1 MSTPVL
7 VAPRMPRGRSA
18 VVTLVAAAGVL
29 SVLLLLRGWTPAET
43 SGGLHALRR
52 ILAGALRPEVS
63 PSYLVTVLGD
73 AVLTLSYAVAA
84 MTLATAAGLAG
95 ALLASGRLF
104 PGLWLQAST
113 RVVLAVLRAP
123 HELIWALLFVYA
135 VGLSPSAGILAIAVP
150 YAGTIGRVL
159 GDALQD
165 VNPAPVRALESIG
178 ASRAATLLYG
188 IAPQVAA
195 DGVGYLAYRFECA
208 LRTAAVLSFVGLGG
222 LGHRIELALLDLDY
236 ARAWTPIYATLLLV
250 LVVDRLGAGYRRSFA
265 R

>member
-1 MSTPVL
+1 M
-7 VAPRMPRGRSA
+7 
-18 VVTLVAAAGVL
+18 
-29 SVLLLLRGWTPAET
+29 VLLLAVAGAVSILVLLREWTPSET
-43 SGGLHALRR
+43 SGGMQALRR
-52 ILAGALRPEVS
+52 ILSGALRPELS
-63 PSYLVTVLGD
+63 LSYLGTVMGD

-84 MTLATAAGLAG
+84 MTLASGAGLLG

-104 PGLWLQAST
+104 RDAWIQIAT
-113 RVVLAVLRAP
+113 RLTLAALRAP
-123 HELIWALLFVYA
+123 HELIWALVFVYA

-165 VNPAPVRALESIG
+165 ADPAPVRALETAG
-178 ASRAATLLYG
+178 AGRGAALLYG
-188 IAPQVAA
+188 VAPQVAA
-195 DGVGYLAYRFECA
+195 DAVGYLAYRFECA

-250 LVVDRLGAGYRRSFA
+250 LVVDRMGAGYRRSFA